1 MLDDYLGE
9 LCRDPFL
16 CKRSLDGILG
26 SCGDDGLRLWNLAAS
41 DHQQVVHVAT
51 APSACLA
58 LAFVPDGGAV
68 VVGLDDG
75 SLRAFTPQSGNM
87 LFR

>member
-1 MLDDYLGE
+1 MSIQSTTNH
-9 LCRDPFL
+9 
-16 CKRSLDGILG
+16 RSLDGVLG

-41 DHQQVVHVAT
+41 GHQQVVHVAT
-51 APSACLA
+51 APAGCLA
-58 LAFVPDGGAV
+58 LAFSPDGSAV

-75 SLRAFTPQSGNM
+75 SLRAFTPQTGNM

>member
-1 MLDDYLGE
+1 M
-9 LCRDPFL
+9 
-16 CKRSLDGILG
+16 
-26 SCGDDGLRLWNLAAS
+26 WNLAAS
-41 DHQQVVHVAT
+41 DHQQVIHVAT
-51 APSACLA
+51 APAGCLA
-58 LAFVPDGGAV
+58 LAFSPDGSAV